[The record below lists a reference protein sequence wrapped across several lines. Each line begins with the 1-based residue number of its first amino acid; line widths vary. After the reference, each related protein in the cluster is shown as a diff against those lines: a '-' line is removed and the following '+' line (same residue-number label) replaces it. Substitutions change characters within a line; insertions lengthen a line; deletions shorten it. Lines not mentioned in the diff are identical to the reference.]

1 MFEVLASI
9 IYFPS
14 IFVNLIGLF
23 FGFVAV
29 LNFSSFSIIH
39 AAENFVFNRYSAITR
54 RIHLPK
60 HRTPREF
67 TPSVCFMGGE
77 FLSIIYVG
85 FFHTIMWMQNYLMF
99 HYNAFSRWA
108 AVDVRHWRRQLRL

>member
-67 TPSVCFMGGE
+67 TPSVCFMGGKLNYIVCILL
-77 FLSIIYVG
+77 LSHYRAD
-85 FFHTIMWMQNYLMF
+85 NKYYLF
-99 HYNAFSRWA
+99 
-108 AVDVRHWRRQLRL
+108 

>member
-77 FLSIIYVG
+77 FSFCNSRRVLSHYHVG
-85 FFHTIMWMQNYLMF
+85 AELFNDSL
-99 HYNAFSRWA
+99 
-108 AVDVRHWRRQLRL
+108 